1 MLWNFNEDSRLL
13 GLHGTT
19 TNGVITS
26 LGVVHDTTAGCKSAA
41 PITYGEDEKCPCLTN
56 NGIRKV
62 VGKEGNVII
71 YTHDDGVEY
80 EYPFD
85 YGTSCEAW
93 DENIPPYCDVEDPP

>member
-1 MLWNFNEDSRLL
+1 M
-13 GLHGTT
+13 
-19 TNGVITS
+19 ITS